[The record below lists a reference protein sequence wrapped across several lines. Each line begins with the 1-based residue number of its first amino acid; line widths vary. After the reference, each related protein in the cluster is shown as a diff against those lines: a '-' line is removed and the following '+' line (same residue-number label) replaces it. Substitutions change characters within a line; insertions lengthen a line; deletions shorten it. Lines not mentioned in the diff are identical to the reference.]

1 MTWVHNNNVDATRNI
16 YNDCQLIHASIATDF
31 IQNTRLL
38 QTLLK
43 GMSEMKWV
51 VKEDTIT

>member
-1 MTWVHNNNVDATRNI
+1 MTWVYNYNVDATRSI
-16 YNDCQLIHASIATDF
+16 YNDCQLIHASIATNF

>member
-1 MTWVHNNNVDATRNI
+1 MTWVYNYNVDATRSI

-31 IQNTRLL
+31 IQNTRHL
-38 QTLLK
+38 QMLLK
-43 GMSEMKWV
+43 GRSEMKWV

>member
-1 MTWVHNNNVDATRNI
+1 MTWVYKYNVDATRSI
-16 YNDCQLIHASIATDF
+16 YNDCQLIHASIATNF

-38 QTLLK
+38 QTLLE

-51 VKEDTIT
+51 VKEYTIT